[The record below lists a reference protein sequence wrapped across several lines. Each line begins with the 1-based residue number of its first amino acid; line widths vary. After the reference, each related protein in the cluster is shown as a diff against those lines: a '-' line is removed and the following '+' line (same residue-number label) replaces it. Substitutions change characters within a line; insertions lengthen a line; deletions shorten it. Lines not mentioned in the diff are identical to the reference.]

1 MPEKI
6 VGKKCK
12 NMNNAP
18 IGKNMP
24 LKKIQLHYTVLDA
37 IICISINKI

>member
-6 VGKKCK
+6 VGKKST
-12 NMNNAP
+12 NTNNAP
-18 IGKNMP
+18 IGKNRP

-37 IICISINKI
+37 IIYISINKI